1 MSSGPTGTT
10 DISGQTNAANYDVSG
25 SPLRYNP
32 VRVNLQAVI
41 DISGNVQIF
50 TTPSTTIAD
59 VVVCS
64 SVLNPVALFDDASN
78 SLFEFTE
85 ISGNR
90 GDVSGYVSSTA
101 RNNGSILDGIGAST
115 SSGYPLIN
123 LLGLGL
129 QGVLTPEDGAGYASG
144 TPSLDASGVNPFN
157 KYRGLANGEYTTYT
171 SLGELV
177 LSLYAAYLFG
187 HPAATAGI
195 TNDVALVDYINGT
208 GPENADVGANLA
220 TAVNNLSNEVATS
233 IVRAVLSQDPNRG
246 VNVPNRQYNS
256 AGGVN
261 HVPLIFVAGD
271 VIYVSITI
279 KAPSVT
285 TTGPG
290 GAFDSANAGQ
300 SNLVGIAANAASNY
314 PSTSPTIAFQI
325 TLGDG
330 TGPAEEA

>member
-1 MSSGPTGTT
+1 MSNLGPTGIVSPT
-10 DISGQTNAANYDVSG
+10 GPANAANYDVSG
-25 SPLRYNP
+25 VPRYNP

-59 VVVCS
+59 VVICS
-64 SVLNPVALFDDASN
+64 SVLNPTTLFDDASN

-101 RNNGSILDGIGAST
+101 RNNGSILDGLGAS
-115 SSGYPLIN
+115 SLIAD
-123 LLGLGL
+123 LGLGL
-129 QGVLTPEDGAGYASG
+129 QGVLTPFSDENAVG
-144 TPSLDASGVNPFN
+144 THSLDASGVNPFN
-157 KYRGLANGEYTTYT
+157 KYRGLANGEYTTYA

-195 TNDVALVDYINGT
+195 TNDVALVNYINGVT
-208 GPENADVGANLA
+208 DDDADPATVGADVGTNLA

-271 VIYVSITI
+271 VIYVSITVQ
-279 KAPSVT
+279 APSVT
-285 TTGPG
+285 TTGSG
-290 GAFDSANAGQ
+290 GAFDSANAGKT
-300 SNLVGIAANAASNY
+300 NLVGIAANAASNY

-330 TGPAEEA
+330 TGIPLA

>member
-1 MSSGPTGTT
+1 MSSSPTGTT

-25 SPLRYNP
+25 VPRYNP

-64 SVLNPVALFDDASN
+64 SVLNPVVLFDDASN

-90 GDVSGYVSSTA
+90 GDVSGYVSSDA
-101 RNNGSILDGIGAST
+101 RANGSILNGIGAS
-115 SSGYPLIN
+115 SLIAD
-123 LLGLGL
+123 LGLGL
-129 QGVLTPEDGAGYASG
+129 QGVLTPFSDENAVG
-144 TPSLDASGVNPFN
+144 THSLDASGVNPFN

-177 LSLYAAYLFG
+177 LSLYASYLFG

-208 GPENADVGANLA
+208 GAQNADVGANLA

-271 VIYVSITI
+271 VIYVSITV

-290 GAFDSANAGQ
+290 GAFDTANAGQ

-330 TGPAEEA
+330 TGLAEEA